1 MRTAARRAF
10 RQSHDSREVT
20 PSRSVGDALA
30 QRLLRVLLRRLT
42 PGLSVGSLREA
53 FADWLR
59 HLVRSPETCS
69 ALAGAAVRDG
79 IQLGLYGMRATFH
92 AGTQPLIRPERHDGR
107 FFDDSWQRWP
117 FNLMQQS
124 FLLTERWWREATAN
138 VPGVSKHHGDAVA
151 FTTRQFLDLLSPSN
165 LVLTNPAI
173 LAATIEQRGAN
184 LRRGAMNFAEDCARL
199 LAGERPVGTENFV
212 PGKRVAVTPGSVV
225 YRNNLIELIQYAPST
240 PTVYPEP
247 IVLVPAWILKYYI
260 LDLSPHN
267 SLVKFLVD
275 NGHRVFAISWKNPT
289 AEDRDLSFDD
299 YRRSGL
305 MAGLKAVSAIVPDQQ
320 IHAAGYCLGGTLL
333 ALAAAAMAGSG
344 DERLKTMTLF
354 AAQVDFTEAGDLSTF
369 IDEDQLGALED
380 LMQAQGY
387 LDTRQLVLPLLLS
400 RASEFLW
407 PLVLRQYLLGEREP
421 MTDVMAWR
429 TDATRLP
436 PRMYSDYLRC
446 FVLGND
452 LAQGRYEADGRR
464 VCMRDISVP
473 VFAVGALD
481 DFIAP
486 WRAVYRLHSLA
497 DAEVTFVLTDGD
509 HHSGII
515 ADPHDPQRSFSIATM
530 GTGAAPVDP
539 DAWRKGASPRSGR
552 WWAEWQQWLVRHS
565 GECEKPGPLGR
576 PAAGCSPLC
585 DAPGS
590 YVLRA

>member
-1 MRTAARRAF
+1 MRER
-10 RQSHDSREVT
+10 SR
-20 PSRSVGDALA
+20 
-30 QRLLRVLLRRLT
+30 
-42 PGLSVGSLREA
+42 
-53 FADWLR
+53 
-59 HLVRSPETCS
+59 
-69 ALAGAAVRDG
+69 
-79 IQLGLYGMRATFH
+79 
-92 AGTQPLIRPERHDGR
+92 LISSERHDGR
-107 FFDDSWQRWP
+107 FFDDNWQRWP
-117 FNLMQQS
+117 FNLIQQS
-124 FLLTERWWREATAN
+124 FLLTERWWREATTN

-184 LRRGAMNFAEDCARL
+184 LRRGAMNFAEDCTRL

-212 PGKRVAVTPGSVV
+212 PGERVAVTPGSVV

-267 SLVKFLVD
+267 SLVKYLVD
-275 NGHRVFAISWKNPT
+275 HGHRVFVISWKNPT
-289 AEDRDLSFDD
+289 AEDRDLSFED
-299 YRRSGL
+299 YRSSGL
-305 MAGLKAVSAIVPDQQ
+305 MAALKAVSAIVPDRQ

-369 IDEDQLGALED
+369 IDEDQVSALED
-380 LMQAQGY
+380 LMQMQGY
-387 LDTRQLVLPLLLS
+387 LDTRQLVLPVLLL

-407 PLVLRQYLLGEREP
+407 PLLSRQYLLGEREP

-436 PRMYSDYLRC
+436 PRMYSDYLRR
-446 FVLGND
+446 FFLGND
-452 LAQGRYEADGRR
+452 LAEGRYEVDNRR
-464 VCMRDISVP
+464 VCMSDISVP

-486 WRAVYRLHSLA
+486 WRAVYRFHSLA

-515 ADPHDPQRSFSIATM
+515 ADPHDPQRSFSIATT
-530 GTGAAPVDP
+530 GTEAAPVDP
-539 DAWRKGASPRSGR
+539 DAWRKGASCRSGR

-576 PAAGCSPLC
+576 PAAGCAPLC

-590 YVLRA
+590 YVLRG